1 MAIRPAREAEFE
13 TLTSLWEASVRAS
26 HHFLPEQV
34 IQELRPQLLS
44 DWLPAV
50 NVNVYEN
57 AAGNLLGFSGVLQ
70 QKLEML
76 FILPEARGRG
86 VGKAL
91 LEEAIASQNVYLV
104 DVNEQNELAAG
115 FYKHAGFEV
124 MSRSPLDGQGRPY
137 PLLHMRLFS
146 HNPVE

>member
-1 MAIRPAREAEFE
+1 MAIRPARKAEFE
-13 TLTSLWEASVRAS
+13 ALTVLWEDSVRAS

-34 IQELRPQLLS
+34 IEELRPQLLS

-50 NVNVYEN
+50 HVNLYEDG
-57 AAGNLLGFSGVLQ
+57 AGNFLGFSGVLQ

-76 FILPEARGRG
+76 FIRPEARGQG

-91 LEEAIASQNVYLV
+91 LEEAVANQGVYLV

-115 FYKHAGFEV
+115 FYQHAGFEV
-124 MSRSPLDGQGRPY
+124 IGRSPLDGQGRPY
-137 PLLHMRLFS
+137 PLLHMRLCF
-146 HNPVE
+146 HNTLS

>member
-13 TLTSLWEASVRAS
+13 ALTSLWEASVRAS

-50 NVNVYEN
+50 NVNVYKD

-76 FILPEARGRG
+76 FIRPEARGQG

-91 LEEAIASQNVYLV
+91 LKETIANQGVYLV

-115 FYKHAGFEV
+115 FYKYAGFEV
-124 MSRSPLDGQGRPY
+124 IGRSPLDGQGRPY
-137 PLLHMRLFS
+137 PLLHMRLCS
-146 HNPVE
+146 HNTAG

>member
-13 TLTSLWEASVRAS
+13 ALTSLWEASVRAS

-44 DWLPAV
+44 DWLPVV
-50 NVNVYEN
+50 NVSVYED
-57 AAGNLLGFSGVLQ
+57 AAGKLSGFSGVLQ

-76 FILPEARGRG
+76 FIHPEARGQG

-91 LEEAIASQNVYLV
+91 LEEAISNQGVYLV
-104 DVNEQNELAAG
+104 DVNEQNELATG

-124 MSRSPLDGQGRPY
+124 IGRSPLDGQGRSY
-137 PLLHMRLFS
+137 PLLHMRLCS
-146 HNPVE
+146 HHTAG